1 MVQKKRNRLTF
12 CSKKEKNYF
21 LFQKEKKQTYFLFQ
35 KEKKTDSSLR
45 SKSKKKT
52 FLWSKIRKK
61 QTFLWS
67 KIRKKQTF
75 LWCLKKKKESPFVP
89 KQTKNCEHNQFHE
102 SFAQKPKSNPLTEN
116 IWGKNSELLQM
127 VGLKLSSSVIRG
139 AKSLSA

>member
-45 SKSKKKT
+45 SKSKKK
-52 FLWSKIRKK
+52 
-61 QTFLWS
+61 TFLWS